1 MDYKAVIILFN
12 TIVFIAY
19 AVTFIGFLI
28 YYFHKYGDFETIEYN
43 VARKNLFISL
53 ITIGVL
59 VIGNLLFLV

>member
-1 MDYKAVIILFN
+1 MNYKAVIILFN

-19 AVTFIGFLI
+19 AVIFIGFLI

>member
-19 AVTFIGFLI
+19 AVIFIGFLV
-28 YYFHKYGDFETIEYN
+28 YYFHRCDDFETIEYN